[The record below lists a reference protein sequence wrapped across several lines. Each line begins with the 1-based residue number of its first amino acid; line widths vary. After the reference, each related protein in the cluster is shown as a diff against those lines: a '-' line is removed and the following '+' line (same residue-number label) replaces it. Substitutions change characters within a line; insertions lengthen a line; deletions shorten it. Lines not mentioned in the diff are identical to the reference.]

1 MFIFNSYF
9 ETHLTALHD
18 HLIPESIG
26 EWIAEQITVINM
38 MSLVRAVEELAQDL
52 ILPSMVRKN
61 NKTEMFN
68 VEYVTALCLW
78 SLSHIIK

>member
-18 HLIPESIG
+18 HLIPESKG

-52 ILPSMVRKN
+52 PSMVRKN

-78 SLSHIIK
+78 SISSIIK

>member
-1 MFIFNSYF
+1 MFIFNLYF

-18 HLIPESIG
+18 HLIPESKG
-26 EWIAEQITVINM
+26 EWIAEQVTVINM
-38 MSLVRAVEELAQDL
+38 MSLVRAVEELAQD
-52 ILPSMVRKN
+52 LPSMVRKN

-78 SLSHIIK
+78 SISSIIK

>member
-1 MFIFNSYF
+1 MFIFDSYF
-9 ETHLTALHD
+9 ETHLTA
-18 HLIPESIG
+18 SKG
-26 EWIAEQITVINM
+26 EWIAEQITVIKM

-68 VEYVTALCLW
+68 VDRTLSLVYIIHYKIIQIVCAL
-78 SLSHIIK
+78 

>member
-1 MFIFNSYF
+1 MFIFDSYF
-9 ETHLTALHD
+9 ETHLTA
-18 HLIPESIG
+18 SKG

-38 MSLVRAVEELAQDL
+38 MSLARAVEELAQDL

-78 SLSHIIK
+78 SISSIIK

>member
-1 MFIFNSYF
+1 MFFFNSYF

-18 HLIPESIG
+18 HLIPESKG
-26 EWIAEQITVINM
+26 EWIAEQVTVINM
-38 MSLVRAVEELAQDL
+38 MSLVRAVEELAQD
-52 ILPSMVRKN
+52 LPSMVRKN

-78 SLSHIIK
+78 SHPL

>member
-18 HLIPESIG
+18 HLIPESKG
-26 EWIAEQITVINM
+26 EWIAEQVTVINM
-38 MSLVRAVEELAQDL
+38 MSLVRAVEELAQD
-52 ILPSMVRKN
+52 LPSMVRKN

-78 SLSHIIK
+78 SISSIIK

>member
-18 HLIPESIG
+18 HLIPESKG
-26 EWIAEQITVINM
+26 EWIAEQVTVINM
-38 MSLVRAVEELAQDL
+38 MSLVRAVEELAQD
-52 ILPSMVRKN
+52 LPSMVRKN

-68 VEYVTALCLW
+68 VEYVTPLCLW
-78 SLSHIIK
+78 SISSIIK

>member
-18 HLIPESIG
+18 HLIPESKG

-52 ILPSMVRKN
+52 PSMVRKN

-78 SLSHIIK
+78 SHPL